1 MFNSRVLLIS
11 MIVIKISSVFIFE
24 VSVIFVCFLD
34 CVDFIIYVFEMIMTF
49 SLFAELILIKIIKD
63 VFSKYKI

>member
-11 MIVIKISSVFIFE
+11 MIIIEISSIFISE
-24 VSVIFVCFLD
+24 VSIIFVRFLN

-49 SLFAELILIKIIKD
+49 FLFVELISMKIIRD
-63 VFSKYKI
+63 VFSRYKV